1 MNILFI
7 DTYYKQDDNK
17 LKNYMYNKLGF
28 YINIFGRDKIKYLS
42 LKKDKINKKILI
54 FILKKIY
61 KNQKVY
67 VTFSRQAEK
76 DKSIIEIINNSI
88 LDKTIVTEQNNLYK
102 NDVKYI
108 DKYIVEKKL
117 NKRAL
122 KVLFVIEGIKEKK
135 IKNKIEQFLKEYKIV
150 DIFLTNSKNYSFLK
164 EYIEKLNEEEGTT
177 IEILDKMPK
186 TDYNIL
192 LVFSKIHKEYYNNSS
207 FILDYNNSDL
217 DIESN
222 TYLIYKKNEMYFK
235 KIFSKLNMEI
245 SRYEKTKLGKLYIH
259 ASRLI
264 LDK

>member
-7 DTYYKQDDNK
+7 DTYYRKDNSK
-17 LKNYMYNKLGF
+17 FKNYIYNKLGF
-28 YINIFGRDKIKYLS
+28 YINIFSKEKIKYLVFNKEKINTKILTYL
-42 LKKDKINKKILI
+42 LKKL
-54 FILKKIY
+54 Y
-61 KNQKVY
+61 KNQNVY

-88 LDKTIVTEQNNLYK
+88 LNKTIVTEQNNLYK

-108 DKYIVEKKL
+108 DKYIEEKKL

-122 KVLFVIEGIKEKK
+122 KVLFVIDDIKDNV

-150 DIFLTNSKNYSFLK
+150 DIFLTISKNYYFLK
-164 EYIEKLNEEEGTT
+164 EYIEKLNKEEGTT
-177 IEILDKMPK
+177 IEVLDKMPK
-186 TDYNIL
+186 TNYNIL
-192 LVFSKIHKEYYNNSS
+192 LVFSSIYKEYYNNSS

-217 DIESN
+217 DVESN
-222 TYLIYKKNEMYFK
+222 TYLIYKKNEKNFK
-235 KIFSKLNMEI
+235 RIFSKLNMEI